1 MLVVGDVADHLLA
14 VALVGPQALV
24 PPVGV
29 AGDHRVGRRQDAL
42 GGAVVLLQHDRDGVG
57 EVLLELDDVADAGAA
72 EGVDGLVGVAH
83 HAQLTRRHPR
93 RGGRHQLADQL
104 VLGVVGVLVLVDEHV
119 PEPAPVVLGDGGQ
132 PLQER
137 HRLHDQIVEVER
149 VGRAQP
155 GLVDG
160 VDLGDLALEL
170 HGGARGG
177 VVRREELV
185 LEVGD
190 LRGDRPGV
198 ELLRVEIQIADD
210 EGDEAARV
218 VGVVDGEGA
227 AHPEVLG
234 LAAQDPHAHRVER
247 GHPHRGGAATH
258 QRVDP
263 RLHLG
268 RRLVGERD
276 RHDLAGVH
284 VPLRQQPGDAVGEH
298 ARLARPRSRDD
309 QQRRP
314 GMRDGLPL
322 ARVEP
327 LQQGR
332 ATLRGGLHGTVDREF
347 EKGAHRR
354 NSLPPL
360 PDSPG
365 VWHTARMLDR
375 RRFFYGYRTP
385 VPVAC

>member
-24 PPVGV
+24 APIRV
-29 AGDHRVGRRQDAL
+29 AGDHRVGRREDAL
-42 GGAVVLLQHDRDGVG
+42 GGAVVLLQQDRAGVG

-72 EGVDGLVGVAH
+72 EGVDGLVGIAH
-83 HAQLTRRHPR
+83 HAQLAGRHARRR
-93 RGGRHQLADQL
+93 GRHQLADQL

-119 PEPAPVVLGDGGQ
+119 AEPAPVVLGHGGQ

-149 VGRAQP
+149 VGRAQA

-170 HGGARGG
+170 HGGARGRVIRG
-177 VVRREELV
+177 EQLV

-190 LRGDRPGV
+190 LRGDGPGV
-198 ELLRVEIQIADD
+198 ELLRIEIEIPHD
-210 EGDEAARV
+210 EADEAARV
-218 VGVVDGEGA
+218 VGVVDGERA

-247 GHPHRGGAATH
+247 GHPHRVGAAAH

-263 RLHLG
+263 GLHLG
-268 RRLVGERD
+268 RGLVGERD

-284 VPLRQQPGDAVGEH
+284 LPLGQQPGDAVGEH
-298 ARLARPRSRDD
+298 ARLARTRPRDD
-309 QQRRP
+309 QQRRT
-314 GMRDGLPL
+314 GVRDGLPL
-322 ARVEP
+322 AGVEP
-327 LQQGR
+327 LQEGR
-332 ATLRGGLHGTVDREF
+332 TTLRGGRAGTVDREF
-347 EKGAHRR
+347 EKSAHRR
-354 NSLPPL
+354 NSVPPF

-365 VWHTARMLDR
+365 LWHTARMLDQ